1 VEKHKDNKMENPSIV
16 LWIVS
21 LTLSALGLAGVLVA
35 FLHFQS
41 QQRRIPE
48 AAKSKHLEAKVAEL
62 EVASSELKKEVS
74 EAQEK
79 RLHLVGAMQE
89 ARIETEN
96 HQRERKEAE
105 SWLRENEQKVR
116 KIDDWR
122 ALIESFEGEAERCRG
137 ELESKQDELSDLNI
151 LLKQRER
158 EVHEINENYGDLKH
172 RSTGL
177 QSEVERMANEKGQS
191 QADLNLLKSE
201 LMKVTDELA
210 AVRTNR
216 ETVLA
221 DLHESRGEF
230 ERLRGERDNL
240 KADIAET
247 SSKLRQLEREKQIT
261 EESVHTFKEV
271 LNNLSTRV
279 DTFQK
284 AITPPSA
291 KERLQD
297 FERPVLGVGA
307 LGADV
312 VDAHGENGERSMLE
326 RLAKELDARAL
337 VFHPR
342 TIHAFHTSLK
352 IAEISPMVV
361 LAGISGTGKSLLPR
375 VYSEVMGMHFLNV
388 AVQPRWDSP
397 QDLLGFY
404 NYMEHRYKATDLARA
419 LRQMDGYNYPAS
431 DEEAAQVQKGML
443 VVLLDEMN
451 LARVEYYFSDLLS
464 KLEMRSKGI
473 LTDKH
478 KRDMAS
484 LNVELGS
491 VEEGDAAS
499 IKPLFVGTMNEDE
512 TTQSLSDKVLDRANL
527 IRFGKP
533 DLGNTHQAAGGD
545 YVQPGALTFGD
556 WASWHASTLNPEDE
570 KRFGPIV
577 ERLNDALDLVG
588 RPFGRR
594 VFNAM
599 YQYVANYPAW
609 AERRFE
615 CALADQLEQRILPR
629 LRGLSEDTD
638 EGVGKTL
645 DEVGQIVAEIGDEP
659 LISAFEQAR
668 SAPVF
673 HFQGVP
679 RN

>member
-1 VEKHKDNKMENPSIV
+1 MENPGIV

-21 LTLSALGLAGVLVA
+21 LTLSALGLTGVLA
-35 FLHFQS
+35 SFLHFQS
-41 QQRRIPE
+41 LQRRIPD

-62 EVASSELKKEVS
+62 EVTSSELKKEID

-79 RLHLVGAMQE
+79 RMQVVSAMQE
-89 ARIETEN
+89 ARIESEK
-96 HQRERKEAE
+96 HLRDKKEAE
-105 SWLRENEQKVR
+105 AWLRENEQKVR
-116 KIDDWR
+116 KIPEWN
-122 ALIESFEGEAERCRG
+122 ALIERFEGEAEKYRG
-137 ELESKQDELSDLNI
+137 ELEAKQDDLSELNI
-151 LLKQRER
+151 LLNKRAREFR
-158 EVHEINENYGDLKH
+158 EIDENYNDLKL
-172 RSTGL
+172 RSAAL
-177 QSEVERMANEKGQS
+177 QSDVERITNDKGQS
-191 QADLNLLKSE
+191 QADLNLLKAE
-201 LMKVTDELA
+201 LTKVTDELA

-216 ETVLA
+216 ETVLTE
-221 DLHESRGEF
+221 LHQSRAEF
-230 ERLRGERDNL
+230 ERLRGERDSV
-240 KADIAET
+240 KADIVET
-247 SSKLRQLEREKQIT
+247 SAKLRQLEREKQIT
-261 EESVHTFKEV
+261 EESVQTFKQV

-297 FERPVLGVGA
+297 FERPVLGVSA
-307 LGADV
+307 LGEGV
-312 VDAHGENGERSMLE
+312 VDAHGETGERSMLDC
-326 RLAKELDARAL
+326 LSKELEARAL

-431 DEEAAQVQKGML
+431 GDEAEQVQKGML

-464 KLEMRSKGI
+464 KLEMRSKGS
-473 LTDKH
+473 LADKH

-491 VEEGDAAS
+491 VEEGDVAS
-499 IKPLFVGTMNEDE
+499 IKPLFVGFNVLFVGTMNEDE
-512 TTQSLSDKVLDRANL
+512 TTQSLSDKVLDRSNL

-533 DLGNTHQAAGGD
+533 DLGNTNHAVGGD
-545 YVQPGALTFGD
+545 YTRQGTLTSHD
-556 WASWHASTLNPEDE
+556 WASWQESRLNPGDE
-570 KRFGPIV
+570 ERFVPIV
-577 ERLNDALDLVG
+577 ERLNDALDHVG

-609 AERRFE
+609 ADRRFE

-645 DEVGQIVAEIGDEP
+645 DEVGQVVAEIGDEP

-673 HFQGVP
+673 QFQGVP

>member
-1 VEKHKDNKMENPSIV
+1 MENPGIV

-21 LTLSALGLAGVLVA
+21 LTLSALGLTGVIAA
-35 FLHFQS
+35 FLHYKS
-41 QQRRIPE
+41 QLSRIPD
-48 AAKSKHLEAKVAEL
+48 AAKSKYLEAKVAEL
-62 EVASSELKKEVS
+62 EVATTELKKEVN

-79 RLHLVGAMQE
+79 RLQVVSAMNE
-89 ARIETEN
+89 ARIESER
-96 HQRERKEAE
+96 HQREKKEAE
-105 SWLRENEQKVR
+105 SWLRENEQKVK
-116 KIDDWR
+116 KIDEWR
-122 ALIESFEGEAERCRG
+122 ALIERFEEEAEKCRG
-137 ELESKQDELSDLNI
+137 ELEAKQDDLSNLNV

-158 EVHEINENYGDLKH
+158 EFREINENYNDLKH
-172 RSTGL
+172 RSTAL
-177 QSEVERMANEKGQS
+177 QSDSERIANEKGQS
-191 QADLNLLKSE
+191 QANLTVLKAE
-201 LMKVTDELA
+201 LAKVTDELA

-216 ETVLA
+216 ETVIS
-221 DLHESRGEF
+221 DLQKNRAEF
-230 ERLRGERDNL
+230 DRLRGERDNL
-240 KADIAET
+240 KTDIVET
-247 SSKLRQLEREKQIT
+247 SAKLRQLEREKQVT
-261 EESVHTFKEV
+261 EESVQTFKEV

-297 FERPVLGVGA
+297 FERPVLGIST
-307 LGADV
+307 LGEGV
-312 VDAHGENGERSMLE
+312 VDAHGEAGERSMLDC
-326 RLAKELDARAL
+326 LSKELEARAL

-419 LRQMDGYNYPAS
+419 LRQMDGYNYPANGN
-431 DEEAAQVQKGML
+431 EAEQVQKGML

-464 KLEMRSKGI
+464 KLEMRSKGS
-473 LTDKH
+473 LADKH

-499 IKPLFVGTMNEDE
+499 IKPLFVGFNVLFVGTMNEDE
-512 TTQSLSDKVLDRANL
+512 TTQSLSDKVLDRSNL

-533 DLGNTHQAAGGD
+533 DLGNTHHAAGGD
-545 YVQPGALTFGD
+545 YTRQGTLTFND
-556 WASWHASTLNPEDE
+556 WASWQESRLNLEDE
-570 KRFGPIV
+570 ERFVPIV
-577 ERLNDALDLVG
+577 ERLNNALDHVG

-609 AERRFE
+609 VERRFE

-638 EGVGKTL
+638 EGVSKTL
-645 DEVGQIVAEIGDEP
+645 NEVGQVVAEIGDKP

-673 HFQGVP
+673 QFQGVP

>member
-1 VEKHKDNKMENPSIV
+1 MEHPGMV

-21 LTLSALGLAGVLVA
+21 LVLSAIALTGVLVA

-62 EVASSELKKEVS
+62 EVRSSALAKEVN
-74 EAQEK
+74 ETQEE
-79 RLHLVGAMQE
+79 RLRLVEQMQL
-89 ARIETEN
+89 ARLEN
-96 HQRERKEAE
+96 EKHQREKTEAE
-105 SWLRENEQKVR
+105 AWLRENEQKIR
-116 KIDDWR
+116 KIDEWR
-122 ALIESFEGEAERCRG
+122 NLIERFEGEAERCRL
-137 ELESKQDELSDLNI
+137 ELENKQDGLSELNVE
-151 LLKQRER
+151 LKKRER
-158 EVHEINENYGDLKH
+158 ELREIDENYNDLKT
-172 RSTGL
+172 RRTAL
-177 QSEVERMANEKGQS
+177 QSDVERIDSDKGES
-191 QADLNLLKSE
+191 QTNLSQLKAE
-201 LMKVTDELA
+201 LAKVTDDLA
-210 AVRTNR
+210 AIRTNR

-221 DLHESRGEF
+221 DLHESRAEF
-230 ERLRGERDNL
+230 ERLRSERDNL
-240 KADIAET
+240 KADIVET

-261 EESVHTFKEV
+261 EESVLTFKEV

-297 FERPVLGVGA
+297 FERPVLGASA
-307 LGADV
+307 LGEGTLEAS
-312 VDAHGENGERSMLE
+312 GEKGEKSMLD
-326 RLAKELDARAL
+326 RLATELESRAL

-342 TIHAFHTSLK
+342 TLHAFHTSLK
-352 IAEISPMVV
+352 IAEVSPMVV

-375 VYSEVMGMHFLNV
+375 VYSEVMGLHFLNV

-419 LRQMDGYNYPAS
+419 LRQMDGYNYPANGP
-431 DEEAAQVQKGML
+431 EAEKVQKGML
-443 VVLLDEMN
+443 LVLLDEMN

-464 KLEMRSKGI
+464 KLEMRSRDI
-473 LTDKH
+473 LGDRF
-478 KRDMAS
+478 KRDLAS

-491 VEEGDAAS
+491 VEEGDAQNV
-499 IKPLFVGTMNEDE
+499 KPLFVGFNVLFVGTMNEDE
-512 TTQSLSDKVLDRANL
+512 TTQSLSDKVLDRSNL

-533 DLGNTHQAAGGD
+533 DLGRTQHPSGKQKSGQGS
-545 YVQPGALTFGD
+545 LTFED
-556 WASWHASTLNPEDE
+556 WSSWQESKLSAADEDQ
-570 KRFGPIV
+570 FVSIV
-577 ERLNDALDLVG
+577 ERLNDALDHVG

-599 YQYVANYPAW
+599 YRYVANYPAW
-609 AERRFE
+609 SDKRFE
-615 CALADQLEQRILPR
+615 CALSDQLEQRILPR

-638 EGVGKTL
+638 EGAGKTL
-645 DEVGQIVAEIGDEP
+645 EQVEQVVIEIGDDA
-659 LISAFEQAR
+659 LIRAFEQAR
-668 SAPVF
+668 DAPVF

>member
-1 VEKHKDNKMENPSIV
+1 MENPGII

-21 LTLSALGLAGVLVA
+21 LTLSALGLAGVLAA
-35 FLHFQS
+35 FLHYQS
-41 QQRRIPE
+41 QLSRIPE

-62 EVASSELKKEVS
+62 EVASSELKKEVK
-74 EAQEK
+74 EAQET
-79 RLHLVGAMQE
+79 RLEVVGSMQE
-89 ARIETEN
+89 ARIENER
-96 HQRERKEAE
+96 HQREMKEAQ

-116 KIDDWR
+116 KIDEWR
-122 ALIESFEGEAERCRG
+122 VLIERYEGEAAKCRVD
-137 ELESKQDELSDLNI
+137 LEAKQDDLSDLSI

-158 EVHEINENYGDLKH
+158 EVREISENYSDLKH
-172 RSTGL
+172 RSTAL
-177 QSEVERMANEKGQS
+177 QSDVERMVNEKVQS
-191 QADLNLLKSE
+191 QADLTLLKAE
-201 LMKVTDELA
+201 LTKVTDELA
-210 AVRTNR
+210 SVRTNR
-216 ETVLA
+216 EAVFT
-221 DLHESRGEF
+221 DLHKSRAEF
-230 ERLRGERDNL
+230 ERLLAERDNL
-240 KADIAET
+240 KADIVET
-247 SSKLRQLEREKQIT
+247 SAKLRQLEREKQVT
-261 EESVHTFKEV
+261 EESVQTFKQV

-291 KERLQD
+291 KERQQD
-297 FERPVLGVGA
+297 FERPVLGVAA
-307 LGADV
+307 LGEGV
-312 VDAHGENGERSMLE
+312 VNAQGEAGERRMLE
-326 RLAKELDARAL
+326 SLSKELEARAL
-337 VFHPR
+337 VFHTR

-431 DEEAAQVQKGML
+431 DDVAVQVQNGML
-443 VVLLDEMN
+443 LVLLDEMN

-464 KLEMRSKGI
+464 KLEMRSKGT
-473 LTDKH
+473 LADKN
-478 KRDMAS
+478 KRDLAS

-491 VEEGDAAS
+491 IEEGDAAS
-499 IKPLFVGTMNEDE
+499 IKPLFVGFNVLFVGTMNEDE
-512 TTQSLSDKVLDRANL
+512 TTQSLSDKVLDRSNL

-533 DLGNTHQAAGGD
+533 DLGNTNHATAGD
-545 YVQPGALTFGD
+545 YARLGTLTSSD
-556 WASWHASTLNPEDE
+556 WASWHESRLNPEDE
-570 KRFGPIV
+570 KRFVPIV
-577 ERLNDALDLVG
+577 ERLNDALDHVG

-609 AERRFE
+609 ADRRFE

-645 DEVGQIVAEIGDEP
+645 DDVGQVVAEIGDEP

-668 SAPVF
+668 KAPIF